1 MKKILSLVLTL
12 FISSFVYAVP
22 PQGEQDM
29 PQPPKQQQ
37 QKMKQNFEKLIKEL
51 NITEDQQEKIK
62 QNMQADVAKKKQ
74 LREQIKEK
82 ANAIDEELLK
92 ENFDIEEINDLCEEI
107 QKLNAEIT
115 KINIEGKIQVRN
127 ILTLEQFTK
136 MDQNRKETMKKLKN
150 GKKN

>member
-12 FISSFVYAVP
+12 FISGFVYAVP
-22 PQGEQDM
+22 PQSEQGI
-29 PQPPKQQQ
+29 PQPSKQQ

-74 LREQIKEK
+74 LRTQIKEK
-82 ANAIDEELLK
+82 FNAIDEELLK
-92 ENFDIEEINDLCEEI
+92 ENFNIEVINGLCEEI

-127 ILTLEQFTK
+127 ILTYEQFVK
-136 MDQNRKETMKKLKN
+136 MDQNRKENMKKM
-150 GKKN
+150 KKDK

>member
-1 MKKILSLVLTL
+1 MKKFLSLVLTL
-12 FISSFVYAVP
+12 FISGFVYAVP